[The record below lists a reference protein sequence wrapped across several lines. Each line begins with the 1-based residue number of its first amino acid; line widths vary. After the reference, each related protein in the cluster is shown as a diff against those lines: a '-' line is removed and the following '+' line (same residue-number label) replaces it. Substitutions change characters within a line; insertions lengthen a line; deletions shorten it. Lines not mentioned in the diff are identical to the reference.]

1 MNDLTGL
8 FFLWALVATG
18 FIILI
23 WYWCPYVFRIM
34 FARRL
39 VWICHTDGTFEPV
52 PAKLEG
58 LAYKTKKN
66 GIFEFEKE
74 DVFYFGNKP
83 SIIVYS
89 PYSKALRPKII
100 PVLMRLKMLGIDRYD
115 MLQMILNSVEISP
128 SEFARFMENL
138 RREKLREKEKEV
150 EDVAISSNS

>member
-34 FARRL
+34 FAKRL
-39 VWICHTDGTFEPV
+39 VWLCHPDGTFEPV

-58 LAYKTKKN
+58 VAYKTKKN

-74 DVFYFGNKP
+74 DVILFGNKP

-89 PYSKALRPKII
+89 PYSRAIRPKVI
-100 PVLMRLKMLGIDRYD
+100 PVLTQLKKLGIDRYD
-115 MLQMILNSVEISP
+115 YLQAIINSVEMSP
-128 SEFARFMENL
+128 EEFRQFMDDL
-138 RREKLREKEKEV
+138 RKKREGEKIAV
-150 EDVAISSNS
+150 SSSS

>member
-34 FARRL
+34 FAKRL
-39 VWICHTDGTFEPV
+39 VWLCHPDGTFEPV

-58 LAYKTKKN
+58 VAYKTKKN

-74 DVFYFGNKP
+74 DVFLFGNKP

-89 PYSKALRPKII
+89 PYSRAIRPKVI
-100 PVLMRLKMLGIDRYD
+100 PVLMQLKKLGIDRYD
-115 MLQMILNSVEISP
+115 YLQAIINSVEMSP
-128 SEFARFMENL
+128 EEFRQFMNDL
-138 RREKLREKEKEV
+138 RKRKEGEKIAV
-150 EDVAISSNS
+150 SSSS

>member
-1 MNDLTGL
+1 MNDLTGM

-34 FARRL
+34 FAKRL
-39 VWICHTDGTFEPV
+39 VWLCHPDGTFEPV

-58 LAYKTKKN
+58 VAYKTKKN

-74 DVFYFGNKP
+74 DVFLFGNKP

-89 PYSKALRPKII
+89 PYSRAIRPKVI
-100 PVLMRLKMLGIDRYD
+100 PVLMQLKKLGIDRYD
-115 MLQMILNSVEISP
+115 YLQAIINSVEMSP
-128 SEFARFMENL
+128 EEFRQFMNDL
-138 RREKLREKEKEV
+138 RKRKEGEKIAV
-150 EDVAISSNS
+150 SSSS